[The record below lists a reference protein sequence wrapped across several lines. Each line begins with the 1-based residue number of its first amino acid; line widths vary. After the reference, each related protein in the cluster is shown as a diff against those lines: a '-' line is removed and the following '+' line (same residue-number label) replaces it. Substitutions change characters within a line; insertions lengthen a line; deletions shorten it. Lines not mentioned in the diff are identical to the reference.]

1 MQRANGSDKREWQGE
16 PHHAI
21 LKTQPGGLPR
31 RKEALSHETNQLDL
45 ARNSRDMRGRPG

>member
-16 PHHAI
+16 QPYHAI

-31 RKEALSHETNQLDL
+31 RKEALSHDTNP
-45 ARNSRDMRGRPG
+45 A